1 MPQQFSTRKVKMF
14 NMTSKYKEPKQEFT
28 KELYRLKI
36 KKKKY
41 SISLVIKV
49 IQTKIRIDLGCG
61 GGRSCKEVTFKNFL
75 FVPFETIV
83 RIGKDIDQ

>member
-28 KELYRLKI
+28 KELYRLQI

-49 IQTKIRIDLGCG
+49 IRTKIRIDLGRG
-61 GGRSCKEVTFKNFL
+61 GGLTKR
-75 FVPFETIV
+75 
-83 RIGKDIDQ
+83 